1 MVSSVFAVAI
11 AASAVQMA
19 IARPADASINV
30 VGGTKDDASQV
41 PFIVALQREVQQKPR
56 FFCGGSLVRDKFVV
70 TAAHCVSELA
80 TPKGL
85 SIRAGSLSPSKGG
98 TVVQV
103 AKIFVHPKFDLQK
116 IDNDVAVLELE
127 KSVGSQLGLA
137 SLPANGSDP
146 EPGSEASVHG
156 WYVL

>member
-80 TPKGL
+80 TPRGL
-85 SIRAGSLSPSKGG
+85 SIRAGSLVSYFS
-98 TVVQV
+98 TTTCLVV
-103 AKIFVHPKFDLQK
+103 PK
-116 IDNDVAVLELE
+116 
-127 KSVGSQLGLA
+127 
-137 SLPANGSDP
+137 
-146 EPGSEASVHG
+146 
-156 WYVL
+156 

>member
-30 VGGTKDDASQV
+30 VGGTKDDGNQV

-80 TPKGL
+80 TPRGL
-85 SIRAGSLSPSKGG
+85 SIRAGSLVSYFS
-98 TVVQV
+98 TTTCLV
-103 AKIFVHPKFDLQK
+103 APK
-116 IDNDVAVLELE
+116 
-127 KSVGSQLGLA
+127 
-137 SLPANGSDP
+137 
-146 EPGSEASVHG
+146 
-156 WYVL
+156 